1 MKAEIKTGSFVHVV
15 ATINK
20 TSGDGKIMYVNPSAS
35 MVASDATADK
45 DVELAAYDSNG
56 KEVFREPVVVR
67 RSSNEPDRP
76 NDVGLIQA
84 DLPRLP
90 DMKSVRLFLNG
101 KEISRYEGGPK
112 PPGAAAGGAF
122 GLALAGNAAVSRRP
136 LKINELAGLQPV
148 AGVTYSVQVKPDNKG
163 TWDTIA
169 VSRPTPDVDIDRNQF
184 AGAKRA
190 VIRVLRTTGFDED
203 VIAEDTIDLK

>member
-1 MKAEIKTGSFVHVV
+1 MESKIKTGSFVHVV

-20 TSGDGKIMYVNPSAS
+20 TSGDGKIMYVNPSVS
-35 MVASDATADK
+35 TIASDAITDK

-56 KEVFREPVVVR
+56 KEVYREPVVVR
-67 RSSNEPDRP
+67 RSSDEPDRS

-84 DLPRLP
+84 DLPRMP
-90 DMKSVRLFLNG
+90 EMESVRLLLKG
-101 KEISRYEGGPK
+101 KEISRYVGGPK
-112 PPGAAAGGAF
+112 LPEPAGGTL
-122 GLALAGNAAVSRRP
+122 GLALGGNSAANRRP

-148 AGVTYSVQVKPDNKG
+148 AGLTYSVQVKPDNKQ

-184 AGAKRA
+184 AGAGR
-190 VIRVLRTTGFDED
+190 VTIRVLRTTGFDEA

>member
-1 MKAEIKTGSFVHVV
+1 MKSEIKTGSFVHVV

-20 TSGDGKIMYVNPSAS
+20 TGGDGKIMYVNPSVS
-35 MVASDATADK
+35 TIASDAVADK

-56 KEVFREPVVVR
+56 TEIYRGPVVVR

-84 DLPRLP
+84 DLPRMP
-90 DMKSVRLFLNG
+90 DMKSVCLLLKG
-101 KEISRYEGGPK
+101 QEISRYDGGPK
-112 PPGAAAGGAF
+112 PPGAAAKTLGLELGGSAT
-122 GLALAGNAAVSRRP
+122 ANRRP
-136 LKINELAGLQPV
+136 LKINELGGLQPA
-148 AGVTYSVQVKPDNKG
+148 AGVTYSVQVKPDNKE

-169 VSRPTPDVDIDRNQF
+169 VSRPTPDVDVDRNQF

-190 VIRVLRTTGFDED
+190 TIRVLRTTGFDED

>member
-1 MKAEIKTGSFVHVV
+1 MKTEIKTGSFVHVV

-35 MVASDATADK
+35 TLASDAVTDK
-45 DVELAAYDSNG
+45 DVELAAYDDNG
-56 KEVFREPVVVR
+56 NEIIREPVVVR

-90 DMKSVRLFLNG
+90 DMKSVRLLLKG
-101 KEISRYEGGPK
+101 QEVSRYDSGPK
-112 PPGAAAGGAF
+112 PVGPPAGARF
-122 GLALAGNAAVSRRP
+122 GLALAGNASANRRP
-136 LKINELAGLQPV
+136 LKISELAGMQPV
-148 AGVTYSVQVKPDNKG
+148 SGVTYTVQVKPDNKDA
-163 TWDTIA
+163 WDTIA
-169 VSRPTPDVDIDRNQF
+169 VSRPTPDVEVDRNQF

-190 VIRVLRTTGFDED
+190 TVRV
-203 VIAEDTIDLK
+203 

>member
-1 MKAEIKTGSFVHVV
+1 MKTEIKTGSFVHVV

-20 TSGDGKIMYVNPSAS
+20 TSGDGKIMYVNPSVS
-35 MVASDATADK
+35 TVVSDAATDK
-45 DVELAAYDSNG
+45 DVELAAFDSNG
-56 KEVFREPVVVR
+56 KEVHREQVVVR

-84 DLPRLP
+84 DLPRTAE
-90 DMKSVRLFLNG
+90 MKSVRLFLNG
-101 KEISRYEGGPK
+101 KEISRYDGGPRL
-112 PPGAAAGGAF
+112 PAGEAAGAF
-122 GLALAGNAAVSRRP
+122 GLALGGNASVNRRP
-136 LKINELAGLQPV
+136 LKISALAGLQPV
-148 AGVTYSVQVKPDNKG
+148 AGVTYSIQVKPDNKE

-169 VSRPTPDVDIDRNQF
+169 VSRPTPDVDVDRNQF

-190 VIRVLRTTGFDED
+190 TIRVLRTTGFDED

>member
-1 MKAEIKTGSFVHVV
+1 MKVEVKDGSFVHVV

-20 TSGDGKIMYVNPSAS
+20 TSGKGEIKYVNPSTS
-35 MVASDATADK
+35 TIASDAPTDK
-45 DVELAAYDSNG
+45 DVVLAAYDSN
-56 KEVFREPVVVR
+56 EREIYREPVVVR

-84 DLPRLP
+84 DLPRAP
-90 DMKSVRLFLNG
+90 DIKSVRLLLKG
-101 KEISRYEGGPK
+101 REISRYDGGPK
-112 PPGAAAGGAF
+112 PPGPAAGETL
-122 GLALAGNAAVSRRP
+122 GLELGGDTTAHRRP
-136 LKINELAGLQPV
+136 LKIDELAKLKAVP
-148 AGVTYSVQVKPDNKG
+148 GVTYSVQVKPDNKN

-169 VSRPTPDVDIDRNQF
+169 VSRPTPHVEVDRNQF

-190 VIRVLRTTGFDED
+190 TIRVLRTTGFDEN